1 MVLGFE
7 SLPGSQQG
15 RPRRPKKSPK
25 GRFFDKIT
33 KIDMIFNIRHPHFF
47 GSKEVNFLYLTLG
60 LSYFGK
66 GLIAIFIPIYFWE
79 LGFPFWKILFFYFL
93 ISLFFVLLAFFII
106 PLLRKTSDEMM
117 LFLSIP
123 FLIVYYLGLSLIINV
138 PFIFYILPFLMATH
152 MLFFNIGYHLNF
164 TGAVNGE
171 YIGRE
176 LGARNVTGKLFR
188 FSAPFIG
195 GLVIGFLGFQ
205 INFIIGSIVLFLAV
219 LPLFFVSKRKFPAK
233 LNSHSALSLLK
244 DKNLRFFNIVALGY
258 GAETM
263 VSRIVWPLFIF
274 LAIGS
279 IQVFGGIIS
288 LGIFVS
294 ATVAYFAGFL
304 SDTGRRR
311 KVLAFSTSVISI
323 IWATRPFLVNPFLI
337 VGSHIGGHIFN
348 SSLMVA
354 LGSQHCKIAR
364 FVSAPGVFIFI
375 QEVLYNG
382 ARIIFLPILIL
393 LSLAFPIE
401 QFFKISFILAAAFTL
416 LYLFANKLY
425 LKDLKKL

>member
-1 MVLGFE
+1 
-7 SLPGSQQG
+7 
-15 RPRRPKKSPK
+15 
-25 GRFFDKIT
+25 
-33 KIDMIFNIRHPHFF
+33 MIFNILHPHFF

-60 LSYFGK
+60 LSDFGK
-66 GLIAIFIPIYFWE
+66 GLINIFIPIYFWK

-93 ISLFFVLLAFFII
+93 VSLFFVLLAFFII

-123 FLIVYYLGLSLIINV
+123 FLIVYYLGLSLIINI

-152 MLFFNIGYHLNF
+152 MLFFNMGYHLNF
-164 TGAVNGE
+164 TGAVNSK
-171 YIGRE
+171 YIGCE
-176 LGARNVTGKLFR
+176 LGARNVTGSLFQ

-205 INFIIGSIVLFLAV
+205 VNFIIGSIVLFLAV
-219 LPLFFVSKRKFPAK
+219 LPLFFVSKRKFPVK
-233 LNSHSALSLLK
+233 LSNHSVLNLLK
-244 DKNLRFFNIVALGY
+244 DKNLRPFNIVALGY

-263 VSRIVWPLFIF
+263 IGRIVWPLFIF
-274 LAIGS
+274 LAIDN

-294 ATVAYFAGFL
+294 AIMAYFSGFL
-304 SDTGRRR
+304 SDIGKRR
-311 KVLAFSTSVISI
+311 KTLAFSSTFLSM
-323 IWATRPFLVNPFLI
+323 IWAMRPFLVNPFLI

-354 LGSQHCKIAR
+354 WGSQYYKIAR
-364 FVSAPGVFIFI
+364 FISVQGVFIFT
-375 QEVLYNG
+375 QELLYNS

-393 LSLAFPIE
+393 LSLVLPIE
-401 QFFKISFILAAAFTL
+401 YFFKVAFILAAIFTL
-416 LYLFANKLY
+416 SYLFANKMH
-425 LKDLKKL
+425 LKDLKK